1 MGQLDIVWAPW
12 RLSYVTSQFPGE
24 AAEKPKPKVW
34 DDGVPDCFICQAVV
48 DSENADRFV
57 VGQSENTVAI
67 LNRFPYNNG
76 HLLIA
81 PKRHLATLAVMTPE
95 LRAELSEQLN
105 AWLNTLE
112 DLLHPE
118 GFNVGLN
125 LGRVAGA
132 GLPGH
137 LHWHIVP
144 RWNGDT
150 NFMTTVGDT
159 KVIPQSLQALAEIIR
174 KKSHGPPCANEKQRP
189 RT

>member
-12 RLSYVTSQFPGE
+12 RLSYVTSQCSGE
-24 AAEKPKPKVW
+24 TVKKPKPKVW
-34 DDGVPDCFICQAVV
+34 NSGDVDCFICQAVV
-48 DSENADRFV
+48 DSENPDRFV
-57 VGQSENTVAI
+57 VGQSENTIAI

-76 HLLIA
+76 HLLLA
-81 PKRHLATLAVMTPE
+81 PKRHLATLGIMTPE
-95 LRAELSEQLN
+95 LRTELAEQLN
-105 AWLNTLE
+105 AWINMLE
-112 DLLHPE
+112 EILGPE

-125 LGRVAGA
+125 LGRTAGA

-150 NFMTTVGDT
+150 NFMATISDT

-174 KKSHGPPCANEKQRP
+174 KR
-189 RT
+189 